1 MNEQFLS
8 NILIAMFR
16 NIFKRKHEK
25 RKYPRHPVEISIDYK
40 ISGESSGKTDLTQ
53 NISFGGLCFQAQSEL
68 APGTLL
74 SLRFPT
80 INPNFEV
87 ASKVAWCSVKKGK
100 VEVGVQFLDENDAFR
115 ARMIEEICHL
125 KELQNKQPAH

>member
-53 NISFGGLCFQAQSEL
+53 NISFGGLCFQTQSEL

-74 SLRFPT
+74 ALRFPT

>member
-1 MNEQFLS
+1 MC
-8 NILIAMFR
+8 R
-16 NIFKRKHEK
+16 NLFSKQREK

-40 ISGESSGKTDLTQ
+40 ISGDSSGKTDLTQ
-53 NISFGGLCFQAQSEL
+53 NISYGGLCFQTQSFIN
-68 APGTLL
+68 PGTLL
-74 SLRFPT
+74 TLGFPS

-87 ASKVAWCSVKKGK
+87 AGKVAWCSAKADK

-125 KELQNKQPAH
+125 KELQNK